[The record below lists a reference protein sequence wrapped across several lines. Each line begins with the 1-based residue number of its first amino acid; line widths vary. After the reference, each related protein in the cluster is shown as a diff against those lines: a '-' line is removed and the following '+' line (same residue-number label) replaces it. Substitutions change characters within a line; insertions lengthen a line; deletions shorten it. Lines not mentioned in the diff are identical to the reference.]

1 MQQQGIRMPWVTKCK
16 DDTSTLRTQCR
27 GTQTYRPRTA
37 GSHQHIFSMFPTTCG
52 SWSPYILYH
61 CICMFTVH
69 QKCATRDR
77 GHALE
82 KPVTASLHCAEK
94 HIQFSVKLDAGKH
107 NYLEERCAWKHS
119 GQPNTYSCITENL
132 LMDNRF
138 DVYKV
143 GFRNAAKT
151 KCLDRVKMKYLRYI
165 FLNCF
170 VT

>member
-1 MQQQGIRMPWVTKCK
+1 
-16 DDTSTLRTQCR
+16 
-27 GTQTYRPRTA
+27 
-37 GSHQHIFSMFPTTCG
+37 
-52 SWSPYILYH
+52 
-61 CICMFTVH
+61 MFTVH